1 MIKQEAT
8 TAAVEYPVRELRPVD
23 AAAVRAILEATGWE
37 EQHVRAAV
45 QNAEFYAGKPEGR
58 AAFVATVD
66 DGANAS
72 VIGFIFV
79 ELHVWN
85 RLAQIQGL
93 AVHPDW
99 RRRGRAGALVARA
112 EAFARAN
119 HARGVYMDTPTTNLG
134 GCAFYLASGYRAA
147 YVMPRYYGEC
157 EDGLTFQKFL
167 VQ

>member
-1 MIKQEAT
+1 MEQYEFR
-8 TAAVEYPVRELRPVD
+8 VRDLRSVD

-66 DGANAS
+66 DAPDAI

-99 RRRGRAGALVARA
+99 RRCGRAGVLVAHV
-112 EAFARAN
+112 EAFARA
-119 HARGVYMDTPTTNLG
+119 HDARGIYVDTPATNLG

-157 EDGLTFQKFL
+157 EDGLTFQKFFA
-167 VQ
+167 Q